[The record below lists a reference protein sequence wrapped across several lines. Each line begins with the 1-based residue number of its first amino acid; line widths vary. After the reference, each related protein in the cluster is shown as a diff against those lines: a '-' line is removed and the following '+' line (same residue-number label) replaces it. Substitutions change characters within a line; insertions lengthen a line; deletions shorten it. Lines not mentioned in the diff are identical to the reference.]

1 MADTSVDIIEN
12 VILKPYTTF
21 KAGGPAK
28 YFAEP
33 NSVAEVIELINY
45 ARDNN
50 IKYFVLGA
58 GSNILISDKGYDG
71 LVIRLGR
78 NFSSIIYT
86 DDGEYGEIKSAA
98 GTSLALLGNKC
109 TEEGLEGAE
118 FSCGIPG
125 SVGGAVYMNA
135 GAYGSEIKNI
145 AKEVTYLKDGEV
157 FTKSVDECDFGYRHS
172 IFETEEYKDA
182 VVLSLT
188 IRLPKGDKQVIK
200 AKVDELKAKRCA
212 SQPVEVPSAG
222 STFKRPTGYFAGTL
236 IQENGLK
243 GFKLDESGAQVS
255 PKHAGFVV
263 NNGGSA
269 SASDILKLINY
280 VSDTVFEKTGVR
292 LEPEVKM
299 VGEWN

>member
-1 MADTSVDIIEN
+1 MDIIKEN

-28 YFAEP
+28 LYAEP
-33 NSVAEVIELINY
+33 NSVAELIELINY
-45 ARDNN
+45 ANAND

-71 LVIRLGR
+71 LVIHLGK
-78 NFSSIIYT
+78 NFSSIIYQ
-86 DDGEYGEIKSAA
+86 DAGDFGEIKATA
-98 GTSLALLGNKC
+98 GTMLALLGNMC
-109 TEEGLEGAE
+109 TDKGLEGAE
-118 FSCGIPG
+118 FACGIPG

-135 GAYGSEIKNI
+135 GAYGSEIKDI

-157 FTKSVDECDFGYRHS
+157 ITVKADECEFGYRHS
-172 IFETEEYKDA
+172 IFENEEYKNS
-182 VVLSLT
+182 VILSLT
-188 IRLPKGDKQVIK
+188 IRLPKGNKDDI
-200 AKVDELKAKRCA
+200 ANKVAELKAKRCA

-243 GFKLDESGAQVS
+243 GFALDESGAQVS

-263 NNGGSA
+263 NNGGTA
-269 SASDILKLINY
+269 TADDIVKLINY
-280 VSDTVFEKTGVR
+280 VSDTVYEKTGVR

-299 VGEWN
+299 IGEWD